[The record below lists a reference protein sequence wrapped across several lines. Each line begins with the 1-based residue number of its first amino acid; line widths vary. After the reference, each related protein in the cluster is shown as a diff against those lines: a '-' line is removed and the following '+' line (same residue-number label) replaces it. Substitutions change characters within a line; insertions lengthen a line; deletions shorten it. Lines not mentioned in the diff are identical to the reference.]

1 MISLSVPLLLASES
15 TELLLALIATALRR
29 RKAFVP
35 SPTRNLLVAEVLEFA
50 LPLPPSHGSRLTL
63 PQPPPHRPFGAS
75 PKPCSGPEGGATIWG
90 MTAKEKVLEQAPDW
104 TEEQS
109 AAALLAAESTSE
121 SIVVEDNR
129 PARPQDEAR
138 IRRLQEISERF
149 RRIDWRPREDA
160 WH

>member
-1 MISLSVPLLLASES
+1 MHTLGSSVPATVS
-15 TELLLALIATALRR
+15 TP
-29 RKAFVP
+29 K
-35 SPTRNLLVAEVLEFA
+35 LLVA
-50 LPLPPSHGSRLTL
+50 
-63 PQPPPHRPFGAS
+63 
-75 PKPCSGPEGGATIWG
+75 GATILG

-121 SIVVEDNR
+121 SILVEDNR

-149 RRIDWRPREDA
+149 RRIDWPPREDA